1 MRVYLHIVL
10 ERREIISSHRIGS
23 LKVSYGIAVE
33 ELHLLWIPVSIIA
46 ALVLEVEFY
55 AILNAFNIL
64 FDNLS
69 NTNVLFVNRKFSSIG
84 SLLLVDVSFNL

>member
-1 MRVYLHIVL
+1 M
-10 ERREIISSHRIGS
+10 
-23 LKVSYGIAVE
+23 
-33 ELHLLWIPVSIIA
+33 SIIA

-69 NTNVLFVNRKFSSIG
+69 NRNFLFVNRKFSSIG
-84 SLLLVDVSFNL
+84 FLLLVDVTFNL